1 VLGLSAMLDPIT
13 IRKARREDVAD
24 IVGLL
29 ADDHLGAGREVVSD
43 PPAAAYFEAFDKIA
57 ADPRNLLA
65 VAEDRD
71 GEIVGTLQM
80 TFIPGLSNQGAE
92 LALIE
97 AVRVESGLRG
107 QGLGQVMIGWALDE
121 ARRRGCR
128 FVELFTHNSRV
139 DAQRFYE
146 RLGFEKSHAG
156 MRRNL

>member
-1 VLGLSAMLDPIT
+1 MGLT
-13 IRKARREDVAD
+13 IREARREEVGA
-24 IVGLL
+24 IVRLL
-29 ADDHLGAGREVVSD
+29 ADDQLGSGREVVAD
-43 PPAAAYFEAFDKIA
+43 PPLPAYLEAFDKVA

-65 VAEDRD
+65 VAEDEAGRV
-71 GEIVGTLQM
+71 VGTLQL

-97 AVRVESGLRG
+97 AVRVDSGLRG
-107 QGLGQVMIGWALDE
+107 QGLGAQMIAWAMDE

-128 FVELFTHNSRV
+128 NVELFTHNSRI

-156 MRRNL
+156 MRRAL

>member
-1 VLGLSAMLDPIT
+1 MPDAIT
-13 IRKARREDVAD
+13 LREARREDVAA

-29 ADDHLGAGREVVSD
+29 ADDHLGSGREVVSD
-43 PPAAAYFEAFDKIA
+43 PPAPAYFEAFEKVA

-65 VAEDRD
+65 VAEDAA
-71 GEIVGTLQM
+71 GAVVGTLQM

-97 AVRVESGLRG
+97 AVRVASSLRG
-107 QGLGQVMIGWALDE
+107 QGLGQVMIGWAMDE

-128 FVELFTHNSRV
+128 FVELFTHTSRV

-156 MRRNL
+156 MRRAL

>member
-1 VLGLSAMLDPIT
+1 MPDAIT
-13 IRKARREDVAD
+13 LREARREDVAA
-24 IVGLL
+24 IVRLL
-29 ADDHLGAGREVVSD
+29 ADDHLGAGREAVSD
-43 PPAAAYFEAFDKIA
+43 PPAAAYFEAFERVA

-65 VAEDRD
+65 VAEDAR
-71 GEIVGTLQM
+71 GAVIGTLQM

-107 QGLGQVMIGWALDE
+107 QGLGQVMIGWALDV

-128 FVELFTHNSRV
+128 FVELFTHASRV
-139 DAQRFYE
+139 DAHRFYE

-156 MRRNL
+156 MRRAL